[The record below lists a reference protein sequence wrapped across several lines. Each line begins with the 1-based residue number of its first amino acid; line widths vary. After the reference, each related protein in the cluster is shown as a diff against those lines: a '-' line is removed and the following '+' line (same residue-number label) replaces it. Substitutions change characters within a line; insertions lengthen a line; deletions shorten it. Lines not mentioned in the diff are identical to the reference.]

1 MSGTAGEFIET
12 VRGELAPAE
21 ADNPLVALI
30 GDGKAPLD
38 VVAALAAEE
47 TRIVA
52 SDRRSFLLLASR
64 SAQPAATDFF
74 TGLAQ
79 GEGLALAT
87 LPALAAAAGMD
98 EAAVRDY
105 RPQAGCQAYPA
116 YLAWLAVNGDPVD
129 VVVAVLANFSAWG
142 GYCATLARALRTR
155 YGFDDEACA
164 FFDFFATPE
173 AGADAA
179 PSPLEQQALDAV
191 QAGLDAGA
199 SLSTG
204 REYGRLLQS
213 YELMFW
219 RTLADRRSRG

>member
-1 MSGTAGEFIET
+1 MAASAQEFIET
-12 VRGELAPAE
+12 VRTELAPAE
-21 ADNPLVALI
+21 EDNPLVTLI
-30 GDGKAPLD
+30 AAGSAPRG
-38 VVAALAAEE
+38 VIAALAAEE

-52 SDRRSFLLLASR
+52 SDRRSFLLLAAR
-64 SAQPAATDFF
+64 SSVPSATDFF
-74 TGLAQ
+74 SALAQ

-105 RPQAGCQAYPA
+105 RPRPGCQAYPA

-142 GYCATLARALRTR
+142 GYCATLARALRTH
-155 YGFDDEACA
+155 YDFDDEACA

-173 AGADAA
+173 QE
-179 PSPLEQQALDAV
+179 PETESQLEQQALDAV
-191 QAGLDAGA
+191 QAGLDAGG
-199 SLSTG
+199 SLAAG
-204 REYGRLLQS
+204 REYGRLLQA

-219 RTLADRRSRG
+219 RTLARAD